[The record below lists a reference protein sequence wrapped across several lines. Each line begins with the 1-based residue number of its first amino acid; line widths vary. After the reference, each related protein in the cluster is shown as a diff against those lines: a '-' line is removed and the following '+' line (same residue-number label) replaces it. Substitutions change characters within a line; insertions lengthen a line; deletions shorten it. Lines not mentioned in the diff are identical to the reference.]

1 MSEEFRLSDESIE
14 ALQADTQLQEQAS
27 AAQDAA
33 VEASEMP
40 ELPQGEAS
48 TQAPTEAKNDVTKPE
63 KSLQDRA
70 LDAASGLIPGAGS
83 LPNVMR
89 PAIEAAQANGLLP
102 TEGVGGET
110 VDAMKDNPLAPAAMG
125 LMDFGVN
132 TYNFLMPGEQF
143 DVKRQTDGMLA
154 PYDNKVKQTIRDV
167 SSFLLP
173 EILGMRG
180 AGLRM
185 AGTRLPGMLGKLQK
199 VKSVQYLSKL
209 VGGTAMGIGIQDI
222 NLDPYGDLKEN
233 PQEGMNAAG
242 ALKANW
248 PMTWRFLP
256 DGLAT
261 KYDDTPDE
269 KRAKNL

>member
-1 MSEEFRLSDESIE
+1 
-14 ALQADTQLQEQAS
+14 
-27 AAQDAA
+27 
-33 VEASEMP
+33 MP

-89 PAIEAAQANGLLP
+89 PAIDAAQANGLLP

-110 VDAMKDNPLAPAAMG
+110 VDAMKDNPRLAPAAMG
-125 LMDFGVN
+125 LADFGVN

-173 EILGMRG
+173 E
-180 AGLRM
+180 
-185 AGTRLPGMLGKLQK
+185 TP
-199 VKSVQYLSKL
+199 
-209 VGGTAMGIGIQDI
+209 
-222 NLDPYGDLKEN
+222 
-233 PQEGMNAAG
+233 
-242 ALKANW
+242 
-248 PMTWRFLP
+248 RF
-256 DGLAT
+256 AWSWSWWS
-261 KYDDTPDE
+261 
-269 KRAKNL
+269 